1 MYVITFYSFK
11 GGVGRT
17 QALVN
22 VGAVLAKQNKK
33 VLLVDFDLEAPGLD
47 SVEGLQIDKKRPGIV
62 DFITDYRQSKGVV
75 PELSGYIS
83 HAVVRVAS
91 TPKKNLVKLDVM
103 LAGAPNDYRR
113 RLVEI
118 DWASLYKEEEGGQL
132 FEDLRSQWKSEAYDY
147 VLIDSRTGFTDVAGI
162 CTMQLPDCV
171 VLVMQP
177 NLANENGILKVYE
190 SLSQQAYKRDMFI
203 VVSNI
208 TTIDDEEFVLE
219 SMFRRIK
226 SKSNLDMYPVYRT
239 ESLGLMGNSVV
250 AIARPT
256 SRIANEYLNIASRST
271 IDNYCDP
278 DIALLWIRN
287 IKTFYRI
294 EDLFSDGF
302 FPMDEDQERVGF
314 SMPSNSIGWGKRRS
328 YIHDVVKAREI
339 IRPIISYFENIKQLT
354 DRSKE
359 VLFYAGLKIQPAYR
373 HEEEHARYPCTCP
386 EDDSVIREWV
396 GNPKYESEPM
406 SVLDSFGTDSDIKK
420 GINLIKLFSGQNSF
434 NTNTDI
440 INAEWTYQYSEND
453 KIAYSE
459 CLDYL
464 QIRNS
469 EFTGAQLARVAR
481 LIGFIKPSILKST
494 IFNRKLI
501 RHENSFR
508 YLLGRAS
515 NILLR
520 SNEGRDLMN
529 DWFTARKT
537 ETVLKFYSK
546 DFLTIK
552 ALVRALILS
561 NTKSNIK
568 PIADILTELNFK
580 SLTLQHS
587 LGRHS
592 FNYVSFFVYKLAA
605 LNINEIASQLNKACG
620 LHLESFVKQ
629 LPLPDPSVQYF
640 GPPREEYGHILPQHP
655 ESEIA
660 LDVAQL
666 MLADRIEDAIN
677 LGSQL
682 LEHWRDGIRYKFP
695 MSLRGLDKPKRVLEW
710 YPMSLLTLEPIPP
723 QELKREVEYLVDCA
737 QSGNEVQWGK
747 RRV

>member
-171 VLVMQP
+171 ALVMQP
-177 NLANENGILKVYE
+177 NQANENGILKVYE
-190 SLSQQAYKRDMFI
+190 TLSQQAYKRDMFI
-203 VVSNI
+203 VVGNI
-208 TTIDDEEFVLE
+208 TTMDDEESILE
-219 SMFRRIK
+219 NMFRRIK

-239 ESLGLMGNSVV
+239 GSLTLMDNSVV
-250 AIARPT
+250 AITRPL
-256 SRIANEYLNIASRST
+256 SRMANEYSNIAARSA
-271 IDNYCDP
+271 IHNHCDP
-278 DIALLWIRN
+278 DIALQWL
-287 IKTFYRI
+287 KRI
-294 EDLFSDGF
+294 ETFDRISDNLSDRF
-302 FPMDEDQERVGF
+302 FPINSEERVQF
-314 SMPSNSIGWGKRRS
+314 SMPYNSLGWGRS
-328 YIHDVVKAREI
+328 QPHISDMARAQEI
-339 IRPIISYFENIKQLT
+339 IRPIISHFETLKQPT
-354 DRSKE
+354 DKSKI
-359 VLFYAGLKIQPAYR
+359 VLFYAGLKLQPAYR
-373 HEEEHARYPCTCP
+373 HLEEHYRDSSTCP
-386 EDDSVIREWV
+386 EGDELIREWV
-396 GNPKYESEPM
+396 GVPEYENELM
-406 SVLDSFGTDSDIKK
+406 SVVDFFGNDSDIKK
-420 GINLIKLFSGQNSF
+420 GTDLINSFIGRNSF
-434 NTNTDI
+434 NQTTDI
-440 INAEWTYQYSEND
+440 VGAEWAYQYSASEECARN
-453 KIAYSE
+453 E
-459 CLDYL
+459 CLDYFQL
-464 QIRNS
+464 RKHEFIGMQIP
-469 EFTGAQLARVAR
+469 RVAR
-481 LIGFIKPSILKST
+481 LISFMRPTLLKN
-494 IFNRKLI
+494 IFNNRHSI
-501 RHENSFR
+501 RSENNFR
-508 YLLGRAS
+508 YLLARSS
-515 NILLR
+515 NLLLR
-520 SNEGRDLMN
+520 NTEGRDLIV
-529 DWFTARKT
+529 DLFTAKKT
-537 ETVLKFYSK
+537 ETDLKFFKNDLLS
-546 DFLTIK
+546 IK
-552 ALVRALILS
+552 ALVRAFILSDNESDIGPVSNIIKKLDFSSGRASFSYAKQSFCYMLIL
-561 NTKSNIK
+561 I
-568 PIADILTELNFK
+568 
-580 SLTLQHS
+580 
-587 LGRHS
+587 R
-592 FNYVSFFVYKLAA
+592 KLAA
-605 LNINEIASQLNKACG
+605 LKINEVAFGLNKACE
-620 LHLESFVKQ
+620 LHLETLVQQ
-629 LPLPDPSVQYF
+629 LPLPNPSVQYF
-640 GPPREEYGHILPQHP
+640 GPPREEYGHNLPQRP
-655 ESEIA
+655 ESDIA

-695 MSLRGLDKPKRVLEW
+695 MTLRGLEKPKRVLEW